1 MRDVILSGLITPTS
15 ATSGYFHPTEGGSIE
30 FTCRQQYRK
39 TPGSILEY
47 TGVWAE
53 DKDGPSAHSPWI
65 ASGILDVVQDDN
77 GYSLTMTINDLTP
90 GQQESKVNR
99 VAVCGRVSDPFDRKN
114 GFLLGMIYVSTGK
127 GTGAKF
133 PTKIWGE
140 MAMTEKILNKAS
152 FESQITMSFVGSV
165 SFSEYQGR
173 SYYSLNTSGYPALSL
188 PLTSEYFNS

>member
-1 MRDVILSGLITPTS
+1 MRDVVLSGLITPTS
-15 ATSGYFHPTEGGSIE
+15 ATSGYFYPTEGGSIE

-39 TPGSILEY
+39 TPGSVLEY
-47 TGVWAE
+47 TGVWA
-53 DKDGPSAHSPWI
+53 DGKDGPSAHFPWI

-90 GQQESKVNR
+90 AQQETKVNR

-114 GFLLGMIYVSTGK
+114 GFLSGMLYVSTGK

-165 SFSEYQGR
+165 SFSEFNNR

-188 PLTSEYFNS
+188 PLTSQYFNS